1 MITLEQFKRYV
12 HFFESATVE
21 EEIVGSFSENDQI
34 CDMTDEEEQKIS
46 FKVDHDGVSYFTF
59 NADFFQFKNSELIPS
74 TTYMIFVKLGE
85 TGENVFGIAYEISE
99 NIEKRILNG
108 DRTIEQKYFNIMFP
122 KRQLNRMSEVH

>member
-12 HFFESATVE
+12 HFFESATIE
-21 EEIVGSFSENDQI
+21 EEIISSFSENDQI

-46 FKVDHDGVSYFTF
+46 FKVDYDGISYFTF
-59 NADFFQFKNSELIPS
+59 NSDFFQFKNSELISS

-85 TGENVFGIAYEISE
+85 NGKNVFGIAYEISE

-108 DRTIEQKYFNIMFP
+108 DKSIEQKYFNIMFP